1 MAAEIRIERNIYNE
15 HYISLWEI
23 NGMEIET
30 AWGKTYL
37 SAFWMLFK
45 RLYRRGN
52 LKYLFQ
58 VKQFRK
64 GKYGNKEPKA
74 TSLRL
79 QIYRAGRKL
88 PSA

>member
-1 MAAEIRIERNIYNE
+1 MATEIRIGRNIYND
-15 HYISLWEI
+15 HHISLWII
-23 NGMEIET
+23 NGIEIET

-58 VKQFRK
+58 VKQIIK
-64 GKYGNKEPKA
+64 W
-74 TSLRL
+74 
-79 QIYRAGRKL
+79 
-88 PSA
+88 